1 MARRPVRVRNRGEGN
16 ELAPLDGFAAAP
28 PARRYD
34 QEQRQQV
41 VDPNSMEAHF
51 GAILNSDLVDD
62 IDDETAFER
71 AQAHRVT
78 DNFGLAFT
86 QYRNQVEGGGQV
98 YDPRQLHDHGRPA
111 QVLLPRQAGAG
122 AGPQA
127 NNHRAN
133 VPAHAPRNA
142 LVGHDPN
149 VRMHGGPAGM
159 TGFVQLRRLDPFML
173 TQIRRLGRD
182 IFAQYAGNMELED
195 INMMGAIN
203 GQPQFHSQTEVRDT
217 IRFIT
222 QNGNEVTSDNLD
234 FGQNIPGYRA
244 QTSLWEVDHF
254 NFLIVRDNHGEY
266 VYGWPRAPRPAI
278 AQAPNVPRLR

>member
-28 PARRYD
+28 PARRHD
-34 QEQRQQV
+34 QQQQHQQV
-41 VDPNSMEAHF
+41 VDPNSMQAHF
-51 GAILNSDLVDD
+51 GAILNSDLVDE
-62 IDDETAFER
+62 IDDETAFAR
-71 AQAHRVT
+71 AQEHRVT
-78 DNFGLAFT
+78 DNFGAAFS
-86 QYRNQVEGGGQV
+86 QYRRQVEGVGQV
-98 YDPRQLHDHGRPA
+98 YDPRGIHDGRPA
-111 QVLLPRQAGAG
+111 PQGLLPRQHGAG
-122 AGPQA
+122 QQA

-149 VRMHGGPAGM
+149 VRMHAPAGM

-173 TQIRRLGRD
+173 TQIRKLGRD
-182 IFAQYAGNMELED
+182 IFAQYAGNMALED
-195 INMMGAIN
+195 INMMGAIR
-203 GQPQFHSQTEVRDT
+203 GQPQFHSEAEVHDT
-217 IRFIT
+217 IRFVT
-222 QNGNEVTSDNLD
+222 NNGHEVTSDNLD

-254 NFLIVRDNHGEY
+254 NFLIVKDNHGEY

>member
-1 MARRPVRVRNRGEGN
+1 
-16 ELAPLDGFAAAP
+16 
-28 PARRYD
+28 
-34 QEQRQQV
+34 
-41 VDPNSMEAHF
+41 MEAHF
-51 GAILNSDLVDD
+51 TAILNSDLVDD
-62 IDDETAFER
+62 IDNDTALER
-71 AQAHRVT
+71 AEAHRIT
-78 DNFGLAFT
+78 DNFGTAFS
-86 QYRNQVEGGGQV
+86 QYRRQVEGGQI
-98 YDPRQLHDHGRPA
+98 YDPRQLHDNGRPA
-111 QVLLPRQAGAG
+111 PQAFLPRQEG

-195 INMMGAIN
+195 INMMGALQ
-203 GQPQFHSQTEVRDT
+203 GQPQFHSQAEVRDT

-222 QNGNEVTSDNLD
+222 QNGNEVTSDNID